1 MADPQFVAK
10 DHLVVLIKGV
20 IQKKETG
27 LLSILTDT
35 KRSVL
40 LKFSEGIL
48 IHSYCRTRDIGDVI
62 QVINESTLVK
72 FNLVQI
78 PPESGIEV
86 MPGDVLLQLLTAG
99 LDGGGIGSPKAAT
112 AAAQR
117 NSEVASASE
126 ILEQVAAEYVGLVA
140 EVLVEEALDAC
151 KTMDEAI
158 DYIANAIPNPDQ
170 AAEFRTEVTKQT
182 RLILQ

>member
-10 DHLVVLIKGV
+10 DHLVVLIKDV

-40 LKFSEGIL
+40 LKFSDGIL
-48 IHSYCRTRDIGDVI
+48 IHSYCRTRDIGDVV
-62 QVINESTLVK
+62 QVINESSLVK

-86 MPGDVLLQLLTAG
+86 MPGDVLLQLLSAG
-99 LDGGGIGSPKAAT
+99 LDGGGSSPKAPK

-126 ILEQVAAEYVGLVA
+126 ILEQAAAEYVGLVA

-170 AAEFRTEVTKQT
+170 AAEFRAEVTKQT
-182 RLILQ
+182 RLISQ

>member
-10 DHLVVLIKGV
+10 DYLVGLIKGV

-40 LKFSEGIL
+40 LKFSEGVL

-62 QVINESTLVK
+62 QVINESSLVK

-86 MPGDVLLQLLTAG
+86 MPGDVLLQLLSAG
-99 LDGGGIGSPKAAT
+99 LEGGDEAKTPKAAT
-112 AAAQR
+112 TQR

-126 ILEQVAAEYVGLVA
+126 ILENVAAQYVGLVA

-170 AAEFRTEVTKQT
+170 SAEFRAEVTRQT
-182 RLILQ
+182 RLLSQ

>member
-10 DHLVVLIKGV
+10 NQLVVLIKGV
-20 IQKKETG
+20 IQNKETG

-48 IHSYCRTRDIGDVI
+48 IHSYSRTRDIGDVV

-78 PPESGIEV
+78 PPESGSEV
-86 MPGDVLLQLLTAG
+86 MPGDVLLQLLEAG
-99 LDGGGIGSPKAAT
+99 LETGGSAQVPKAP
-112 AAAQR
+112 AQR
-117 NSEVASASE
+117 NNEAASASE
-126 ILEQVAAEYVGLVA
+126 ILEQAAAEYVGLVA

-170 AAEFRTEVTKQT
+170 AAEFRAVVIRET
-182 RLILQ
+182 RLISE

>member
-1 MADPQFVAK
+1 MADPQFVTK
-10 DHLVVLIKGV
+10 DHLVVLIKGI

-40 LKFSEGIL
+40 LKFSEGVL
-48 IHSYCRTRDIGDVI
+48 IHSYSRTRDIGDVV
-62 QVINESTLVK
+62 QVINESSLVK

-78 PPESGIEV
+78 PPESGSEV
-86 MPGDVLLQLLTAG
+86 MPGDVLLQLLAAG
-99 LDGGGIGSPKAAT
+99 LEGDSKTKAPKAAT
-112 AAAQR
+112 QR

-126 ILEQVAAEYVGLVA
+126 ILENAAAEYVGLVA
-140 EVLVEEALDAC
+140 EVLVEEALDVC

-170 AAEFRTEVTKQT
+170 AAEFRAEVTRQT
-182 RLILQ
+182 RLLSQ